1 MCALSLRVDS
11 GGPEVY
17 IYDRG
22 CHSMGR
28 GWKITL
34 LKVSP
39 FCEMPASPHQRRAMA
54 RRKLSS
60 ILKELDEI
68 AHQADDMARE
78 FTGEGIFARIKRTWQ
93 DLQQSEPVKED
104 PYKILDLEPNCIP
117 SDIIYRYRQLA
128 KRYHPDNR
136 DTGDEAKFKKIQKAY
151 EDLCQ
156 QRGIR

>member
-1 MCALSLRVDS
+1 
-11 GGPEVY
+11 
-17 IYDRG
+17 
-22 CHSMGR
+22 
-28 GWKITL
+28 
-34 LKVSP
+34 
-39 FCEMPASPHQRRAMA
+39 MA
-54 RRKLSS
+54 KRKLKLSS

-68 AHQADDMARE
+68 AHRVDDMATE
-78 FTGEGIFARIKRTWQ
+78 FTGEGIFARIKRTWR

-136 DTGDEAKFKKIQKAY
+136 ETGDEAKFKKIQGAY
-151 EDLCQ
+151 EELCR